1 MKFGILILLIVCCS
15 AVTKPTV
22 DQYYITFI
30 KGKAVLAKTKQT
42 LKIGDV
48 LTGEDK
54 IIFDVKSSKISC
66 INAVRGRFDI
76 KPVSSKSGGENE
88 LFAILKSGL
97 IPAASNYSLSTR
109 SIVFEGYDPA
119 IYFAA
124 TETQGRVLVFE
135 QQPFLIKSLYKLD
148 ESNFFFIQ
156 FEENGIKTTK
166 RIRSNGQNLFFS
178 KDNFIATNGQPAQS
192 VSLCYQTYENGHTS
206 SSIVVDFQPAVTT
219 VAEIEIAVSLIKKI
233 YIRKDKKEIKSAI
246 INHLLENYGKIGAEE
261 LSKIL

>member
-1 MKFGILILLIVCCS
+1 MIVCC
-15 AVTKPTV
+15 AAATKPTV

-30 KGKAVLAKTKQT
+30 KGKAVLARTKQT

-54 IIFDVKSSKISC
+54 IIFDDKSSKLSC

-97 IPAASNYSLSTR
+97 IPAASSYSLSTR
-109 SIVFEGYDPA
+109 SIVFEGYDPVV
-119 IYFAA
+119 YFAA
-124 TETQGRVLVFE
+124 PETQGRVLVLE
-135 QQPFLIKSLYKLD
+135 QQPFLIKSSYKMD

-156 FEENGIKTTK
+156 FEENGIKTSK
-166 RIRSNGQNLFFS
+166 RIRTKGQNLIFS
-178 KDNFIATNGQPAQS
+178 KDNFNTANGQPAQS
-192 VSLCYQTYENGHTS
+192 VSLCYQTYENSLTS
-206 SSIVVDFQPAVTT
+206 SSIVVAFQPVIST
-219 VAEIEIAVSLIKKI
+219 VAEINVAVSLIKKI
-233 YIRKDKKEIKSAI
+233 YVQKDKKQLKSAI

-261 LSKIL
+261 LSIFL